1 MAKETSF
8 EQEMKK
14 LQKIVEKIESN
25 EVSLD
30 ESISLYEDGLKLS
43 KSLKKQLEAFEKKI
57 SEINDNDK

>member
-1 MAKETSF
+1 MAKETGF

>member
-8 EQEMKK
+8 ELEMKK

>member
-43 KSLKKQLEAFEKKI
+43 KSLKKQLEAFGKKI